1 MPNVIIRPA
10 NAADIPNMAMLW
22 HEKSILQQQSDRRL
36 KLLPNAREC
45 WSSAA
50 GEWLTNDC
58 CRMNVAL
65 REDETVGYII
75 GWIQAGPPGFSPERI
90 GAVTDMAVG
99 VHSYQS
105 GLGRLLLES
114 LRNWYCEQGVE
125 QLIAHV
131 PRRQPVEQA
140 FWRAMGGTELTD
152 VMWIK

>member
-1 MPNVIIRPA
+1 MPNVMIRSA
-10 NAADIPNMAMLW
+10 NAADIPKIAMLW
-22 HEKSILQQQSDRRL
+22 HEKMILQQQSDRRL
-36 KLLPNAREC
+36 ALLPDAPAR

-50 GEWLTNDC
+50 GEWLNNDC

-65 REDETVGYII
+65 RDDEIVGYII
-75 GWIQAGPPGFSPERI
+75 GWIQSSSPGLSPERI
-90 GAVTDMAVG
+90 GVITDISVG

-105 GLGRLLLES
+105 GLGRILLEA
-114 LRNWYCEQGVE
+114 LRDWFCERGVV

-140 FWRAMGGTELTD
+140 FWRALGATELTD